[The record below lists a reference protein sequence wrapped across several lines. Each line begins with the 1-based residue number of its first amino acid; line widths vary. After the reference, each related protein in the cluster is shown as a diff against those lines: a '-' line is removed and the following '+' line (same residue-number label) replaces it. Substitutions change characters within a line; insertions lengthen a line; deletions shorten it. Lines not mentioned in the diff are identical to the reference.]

1 MLADILETNRN
12 SRKMCNFARKSDIK
26 MLNDIVI
33 DKSWSFTGCS
43 VKDTS
48 YITHSYY
55 TYPAKFIPQLASRLI
70 VEHSQ
75 KGDVIID
82 PFMGSGT
89 TILESIV
96 NERIT
101 IGTDINEIAYLVAKV
116 KTTPIKPTELAQ
128 EFLNLEIDLEYVQKL
143 YCVFLNTDYRL

>member
-143 YCVFLNTDYRL
+143 YCVFLNTDYHL